1 VNHVTW
7 ILFASLL
14 LTAGGVAASL
24 CLAYSMKRQLWQA
37 RREMTRLD
45 EEHGERR
52 KELEERFANLAGRFE
67 ELEQRTGLLVAPAP
81 TLSGLN
87 LTKRTQAL
95 RMLARGDA
103 PASIAAA
110 LSLPRAEAELL
121 IKVRKLETQSN

>member
-1 VNHVTW
+1 VIAMTW

-14 LTAGGVAASL
+14 LTACGIAASL
-24 CLAYSMKRQLWQA
+24 GLAYSMKRQLWQA
-37 RREMTRLD
+37 RHEMAKSN
-45 EEHGERR
+45 EEHGQRA
-52 KELEERFANLAGRFE
+52 KELEQRFASLSGRFE
-67 ELEQRTGLLVAPAP
+67 ELEQHTGMLVAPAP

-103 PASIAAA
+103 AASIAAA

-121 IKVRKLETQSN
+121 VKVRRLEG